1 MQRCPI
7 CRARLRGESLCPR
20 CGTDLSLPVEIEQR
34 AQRLEQEAVRR
45 LAAGQLQGAES
56 RLVEALGLC
65 ATPLG
70 RLLLRFVRDHRRS
83 HPRIP

>member
-20 CGTDLSLPVEIEQR
+20 CGSDLSLPVRTEQR
-34 AQRLEQEAVRR
+34 AQRLEQDAVRR
-45 LAAGQLQGAES
+45 LAAGEPERAES
-56 RLVEALGLC
+56 LLVEALSLR

-70 RLLLRFVRDHRRS
+70 RVLLRFLRDHR
-83 HPRIP
+83 